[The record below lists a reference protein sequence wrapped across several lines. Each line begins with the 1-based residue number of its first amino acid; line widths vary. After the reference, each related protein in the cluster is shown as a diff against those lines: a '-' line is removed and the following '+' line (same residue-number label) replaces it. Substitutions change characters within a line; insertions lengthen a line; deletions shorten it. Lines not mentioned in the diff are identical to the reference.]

1 MTEDTLLAMAQSL
14 ETIIHRE
21 TEVLERPGNPQGL
34 AALADAKARHTEKL
48 EAAVA
53 ARRRLDP
60 NWPSTL
66 PMEERRAL
74 ADGFQRLNAASEAN
88 GIIIERR
95 MRLSAGLL
103 DAIAAEAQR
112 LGGRRTRTYSSGGT
126 CTDTRRAT
134 PISVNTSL

>member
-1 MTEDTLLAMAQSL
+1 MTEEPLLAMAAGL
-14 ETIIHRE
+14 ETIIRRE
-21 TEVLERPGNPQGL
+21 TEVLERPGQPEGL

-53 ARRRLDP
+53 ARRRQHP
-60 NWPSTL
+60 EWPGSL
-66 PMEERRAL
+66 PLEERQAL
-74 ADGFQRLNAASEAN
+74 AEGFANLNAASEAN
-88 GIIIERR
+88 GIVIERR
-95 MRLSAGLL
+95 MRLSAGIL

-112 LGGRRTRTYSSGGT
+112 LSGRRTRTYSSGGT